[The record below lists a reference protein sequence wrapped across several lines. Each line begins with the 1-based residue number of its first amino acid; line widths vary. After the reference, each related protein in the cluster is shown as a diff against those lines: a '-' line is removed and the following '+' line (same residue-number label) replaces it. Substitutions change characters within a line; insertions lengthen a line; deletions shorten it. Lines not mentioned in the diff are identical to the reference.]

1 MSADSSQAFSGT
13 VVTSRPRVP
22 LEDPLNFFGAAVA
35 KLHTSWLKA
44 TYPFASFG
52 RGVRIHPSAIVSR
65 SIAPGIKLG
74 DFVIIRN
81 HAWINTFDLAGAG
94 DVKIIIDDHTV
105 INAQSVVSAKNR
117 IHIED
122 HVMVSACSL
131 IMDHN
136 HAYEDVTRPIQQQ
149 GPTPGGTI
157 RIEQGCWIGHGAAI
171 VCNQGELVL
180 GRNCGVAANALV
192 TRSFPAYSVIVGNP
206 ARIAKQFDPG
216 RNTWVGAGVRIS
228 DS

>member
-1 MSADSSQAFSGT
+1 MSADASQ
-13 VVTSRPRVP
+13 TSFMPHDISAQRVP
-22 LEDPLNFFGAAVA
+22 FEDPLNFLAAALA
-35 KLHTSWLKA
+35 KVHTSWLKA

-52 RGVRIHPSAIVSR
+52 RAVRIHPSAILSR

-81 HAWINTFDLAGAG
+81 HAWLNTFDLAGSR
-94 DVKIIIDDHTV
+94 DVKIVIGDHTV
-105 INAQSVVSAKNR
+105 INAQCVISAKNK
-117 IHIED
+117 IDIED

-136 HAYEDVTRPIQQQ
+136 HAYENISRPIQAQ

-180 GRNCGVAANALV
+180 GRNCVVAANALV
-192 TRSFPAYSVIVGNP
+192 ARSFPPYSVIVGNP
-206 ARIAKQFDPG
+206 ARVAKQFDPDKDA
-216 RNTWVGAGVRIS
+216 WVGVGAPIAAS
-228 DS
+228 